1 MIILPA
7 IDIKDGQCVRLFQG
21 DYDRVT
27 TYAADPVRVAQRW
40 QAAGASWLHVVDLD
54 GAASGQPVNFELI
67 KRMHNATSL
76 RIEVGG
82 GMRSLAHIE
91 QVLSIG
97 VDRVILGTIA
107 LKDRVLLVE
116 ALRRWGERVV
126 VGLDAREGWV
136 ATSGWR
142 ETSHTQATILA
153 TELQRIGVRR
163 FVYTDIARD
172 GALSGPNLHALRDM
186 QRAIAPGGESAFV
199 AEQSTGEHLSAACTL
214 IASGGVSS
222 LADLRS
228 LADLHVEGAI
238 VGKAIYT
245 GDVDLAA
252 AVEELERNGEEPCS
266 PSA

>member
-1 MIILPA
+1 
-7 IDIKDGQCVRLFQG
+7 
-21 DYDRVT
+21 
-27 TYAADPVRVAQRW
+27 
-40 QAAGASWLHVVDLD
+40 
-54 GAASGQPVNFELI
+54 
-67 KRMHNATSL
+67 
-76 RIEVGG
+76 
-82 GMRSLAHIE
+82 MRSLAHIE
-91 QVLSIG
+91 QVLGIG

-116 ALRRWGERVV
+116 ALQRWGERVA

-186 QRAIAPGGESAFV
+186 QRAIDPGGESAFV

-252 AVEELERNGEEPCS
+252 AVEELERNGERPCS